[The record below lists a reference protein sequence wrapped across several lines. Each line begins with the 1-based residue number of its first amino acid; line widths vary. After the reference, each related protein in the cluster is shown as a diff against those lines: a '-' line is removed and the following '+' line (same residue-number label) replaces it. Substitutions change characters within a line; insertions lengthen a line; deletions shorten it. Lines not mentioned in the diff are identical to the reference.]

1 MFPLVFTVILL
12 LLCISKTIVLGT
24 PKIPHK
30 SCSAMFENIF
40 MDISIFLLTFRDT
53 MCYIIITKTTLRK
66 EVVQMANIGY
76 IRVSTTHQNTDRQHE
91 LFNTKGIVLDKV
103 FEEKISGKNT
113 NRPALQSM
121 LEYIRCGDTVFVE
134 SYSRLARSTSDLIY
148 LVTTLKD
155 KGVNFVSLKEN
166 VDTSTPAGQLVFTI
180 FAGLAQFERETI
192 KERQREGIDLA
203 LKEGRAYGRP
213 AAVISDTFTEHYQ
226 QWKSGNIKAV
236 DFMRIENIP
245 HSTFYKLVKRYEKA
259 NNITE

>member
-1 MFPLVFTVILL
+1 
-12 LLCISKTIVLGT
+12 
-24 PKIPHK
+24 
-30 SCSAMFENIF
+30 
-40 MDISIFLLTFRDT
+40 

-66 EVVQMANIGY
+66 EGVQMANIGY

-91 LFNTKGIVLDKV
+91 LFKTKGIILDKV

-121 LEYIRCGDTVFVE
+121 LEYVRCGDTVFVE

-155 KGVNFVSLKEN
+155 KGVNFVSLKES

-213 AAVISDTFTEHYQ
+213 KASFSTTFADNYKL
-226 QWKSGNIKAV
+226 WKAGQLKAV
-236 DFMRIENIP
+236 DFMKMENIP
-245 HSTFYKLVKRYEKA
+245 KSTFYKLVKRYEED
-259 NNITE
+259 NNIATK